1 LNSEI
6 SEGMPKAKA
15 IFWLMADAE
24 VRRHKYQVGLD
35 TPLVC
40 AVNYVGSSLDFFRDL
55 ANALNR
61 PPEDYDRKIKTQR
74 N

>member
-1 LNSEI
+1 
-6 SEGMPKAKA
+6 MAKA
-15 IFWLMADAE
+15 IFWLTADAE
-24 VRRHKYQVGLD
+24 VRRHKYRAGLD

-40 AVNYVGSSLDFFRDL
+40 AVNSVGSSLDILFRDL
-55 ANALNR
+55 ANAVNR